1 MARRAASFGVSS
13 HPPWPTDM
21 AAVLEPTLFIRQMQ
35 KADLATVVSIEQ
47 QSYPFPW
54 SRGIF
59 SDCLQVGYRCH
70 VLTDNETIIGYAVVS
85 MAVDEA
91 HLLNLCIRPD
101 QRRRGL
107 ACVMLDHVVREVR
120 IAGMDRLFLEV
131 RPSNRAAVKLYRQYG
146 FKVIG
151 RRPDY
156 YPGVDGREDA
166 RVMVLHLEPE

>member
-1 MARRAASFGVSS
+1 
-13 HPPWPTDM
+13 M
-21 AAVLEPTLFIRQMQ
+21 AAVLEPALFIRQMQ
-35 KADLATVVSIEQ
+35 KADLTTVVSIEQ

-59 SDCLQVGYRCH
+59 FDCVQVGYRCH
-70 VLTDNETIIGYAVVS
+70 VLTENETIIGYAVVS

-91 HLLNLCIRPD
+91 HLLNLCIAPAH
-101 QRRRGL
+101 RRRGL
-107 ACVMLDHVVREVR
+107 ASVMLDHVIREVR

-131 RPSNRAAVKLYRQYG
+131 RPSNRAAVNLYRQYG

-156 YPGVDGREDA
+156 YPAPDGREDA